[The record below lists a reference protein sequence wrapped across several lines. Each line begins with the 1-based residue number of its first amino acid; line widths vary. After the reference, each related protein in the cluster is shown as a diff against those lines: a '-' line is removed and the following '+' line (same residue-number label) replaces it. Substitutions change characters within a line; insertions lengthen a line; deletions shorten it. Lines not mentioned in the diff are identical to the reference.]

1 MTTCSCLIYLCMFIN
16 HQPRR
21 CQFTLNPPPHTKD
34 GNLLSRHTHTL
45 KKIPHSEAP
54 KKAGLPGRQDEETNR
69 SSP

>member
-21 CQFTLNPPPHTKD
+21 CQFTLNISTPR
-34 GNLLSRHTHTL
+34 NLLSRHTHTL